1 MAKSDPLV
9 FVTVPKNQ
17 SHSFIQ
23 SGMPD
28 AMVTV
33 SESGVIGLHG
43 WLPYDRVMTNYFT
56 FEKDP
61 AVGNGYDV
69 I

>member
-1 MAKSDPLV
+1 MPTSDPLV
-9 FVTVPKNQ
+9 FATVPKNQ

-28 AMVTV
+28 AMVTM

-43 WLPYDRVMTNYFT
+43 WLPYDRSITNYFT
-56 FEKDP
+56 FERDP
-61 AVGNGYDV
+61 AVGNR
-69 I
+69 